1 MTLSELLDCDAATL
15 KAMSDEELTKHFS
28 AYFNVTRPELAPKV
42 ARSGATIAPVDF
54 ATKQKMQKL
63 AELGIDV
70 SGIFKKK
77 KK

>member
-1 MTLSELLDCDAATL
+1 MTIAELLDCDAATL
-15 KAMSDEELTKHFS
+15 QRMTDEELVAHF
-28 AYFNVTRPELAPKV
+28 APYLNVTRPELAPKV
-42 ARSGATIAPVDF
+42 SKGVAVAPIDF
-54 ATKQKMQKL
+54 ATRQKMEKL